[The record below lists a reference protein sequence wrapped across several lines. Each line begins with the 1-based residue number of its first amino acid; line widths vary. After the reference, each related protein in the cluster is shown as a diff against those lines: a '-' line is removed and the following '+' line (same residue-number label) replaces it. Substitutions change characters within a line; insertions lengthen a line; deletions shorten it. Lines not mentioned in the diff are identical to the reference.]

1 MQTFHL
7 NRKQDE
13 TGVSGTGVV
22 AEGIQFSNGVCVL
35 CWLNEMLSLKIYN
48 VIGDVQRI
56 HGHNGQTEIVWHN
69 KGINE

>member
-1 MQTFHL
+1 MQIFYL

-13 TGVSGTGVV
+13 TGVSGIGVI

-48 VIGDVQRI
+48 SIYDVERI
-56 HGHNGQTEIVWHN
+56 HGHNGNTEIV
-69 KGINE
+69 IESE